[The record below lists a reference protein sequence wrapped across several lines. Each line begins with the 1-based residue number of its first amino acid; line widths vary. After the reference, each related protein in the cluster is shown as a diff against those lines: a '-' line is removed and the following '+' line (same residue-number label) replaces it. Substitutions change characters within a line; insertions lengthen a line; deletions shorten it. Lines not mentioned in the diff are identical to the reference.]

1 MTAMPSRNV
10 GAGARSRRPGSE
22 SALASTRV
30 AEIQRQR
37 LLAAMAVVAGERGA
51 ANASVAHVVSRAGVS
66 RRTFYELFE
75 DREACFLAAFD
86 QAVAQAAETVL
97 PAYEGQARPLS
108 RTPHRGGPPKGHPPS
123 RGAGR
128 QAGWHE
134 RVRAGLAALL
144 QFLDAEPGM
153 GRLVVV
159 EALGAGPRALEHRA
173 RVLAALIAVVDEGR
187 AEMSRARPPKGPPPL
202 TAEGVVGAVFAVI
215 HARIVLSPT
224 SSERPPLT
232 ELLGE
237 LMGVIVLPYL
247 GPSSAQ
253 KELQKPAPPLQTKT
267 RTHRDPLEGLRMR
280 LTYRTLRALA
290 AVAAHPGA
298 SNRRLAEAAGIVDQG
313 QASKLLTRLE
323 DLGLI
328 QNTGEGHAKGAR
340 NAWVLTPRGEQAA
353 QSMS

>member
-1 MTAMPSRNV
+1 MPSRNV
-10 GAGARSRRPGSE
+10 RAGARGRRPGSE

-37 LLAAMAVVAGERGA
+37 LLAAMAVV
-51 ANASVAHVVSRAGVS
+51 SRAGVS

-75 DREACFLAAFD
+75 DREACFLEAFEE
-86 QAVAQAAETVL
+86 AVALAAETVL
-97 PAYEGQARPLS
+97 PAY
-108 RTPHRGGPPKGHPPS
+108 
-123 RGAGR
+123 AG
-128 QAGWHE
+128 HE
-134 RVRAGLAALL
+134 RWCERMRAGLAALL
-144 QFLDAEPGM
+144 QFLDVQPGM

-173 RVLAALIAVVDEGR
+173 RVLAALIAAVDEGR
-187 AEMSRARPPKGPPPL
+187 SEISRTRPPKEPPPL
-202 TAEGVVGAVFAVI
+202 TAEGVVGAVFAVV
-215 HARIVLSPT
+215 HARIVQNAGHQPLSA
-224 SSERPPLT
+224 
-232 ELLGE
+232 LLGE

-247 GPSSAQ
+247 GLSSAQ
-253 KELQKPAPPLQTKT
+253 NELRKPAPPLQTKP
-267 RTHRDPLEGLRMR
+267 RQHSDPLEGLRMR

-328 QNTGEGHAKGAR
+328 ENTGEGHAKGAR
-340 NAWVLTPRGEQAA
+340 NAWVLTPRGEQVA

>member
-1 MTAMPSRNV
+1 MPSRNAGT
-10 GAGARSRRPGSE
+10 GAPPRRPGSE
-22 SALASTRV
+22 SVLASTRV

-75 DREACFLAAFD
+75 DREACFLDAFD
-86 QAVAQAAETVL
+86 QAVAQASETVL
-97 PAYEGQARPLS
+97 PAYAGQAPRRS
-108 RTPHRGGPPKGHPPS
+108 GTSHRGGHADW
-123 RGAGR
+123 R
-128 QAGWHE
+128 E
-134 RVRAGLAALL
+134 RMRAGLAALL

-153 GRLVVV
+153 ARLVVV

-173 RVLAALIAVVDEGR
+173 RVLAALIAAVDEGR
-187 AEMSRARPPKGPPPL
+187 LEMSRGRPPKEPPPL
-202 TAEGVVGAVFAVI
+202 TAEGVVGAVFAVL
-215 HARIVLSPT
+215 HARIVQEGARSQLSA
-224 SSERPPLT
+224 
-232 ELLGE
+232 LLGE
-237 LMGVIVLPYL
+237 LMGVTVLPYL
-247 GPSSAQ
+247 GPASAQ
-253 KELQKPAPPLQTKT
+253 KELERPAPPLQTKP
-267 RTHRDPLEGLRMR
+267 RPHRDPLEGLRMR

-328 QNTGEGHAKGAR
+328 ENTGEGHAKGAR
-340 NAWVLTPRGEQAA
+340 NAWVLTTRGEQVA

>member
-1 MTAMPSRNV
+1 MPSRNA
-10 GAGARSRRPGSE
+10 GAGALSRRPGSE

-97 PAYEGQARPLS
+97 PAYEGQARPRSGTGQVRTRS
-108 RTPHRGGPPKGHPPS
+108 RTPHRGG
-123 RGAGR
+123 
-128 QAGWHE
+128 QAGWRE
-134 RVRAGLAALL
+134 RIRAGLAALL

-173 RVLAALIAVVDEGR
+173 RVLAALIAAVDEGR
-187 AEMSRARPPKGPPPL
+187 SEMSRSRPPQEPPPL

-215 HARIVLSPT
+215 HARIVLGCTHP
-224 SSERPPLT
+224 ERRPLT

-253 KELQKPAPPLQTKT
+253 EELQKPAPPLQTKT
-267 RTHRDPLEGLRMR
+267 RPRVDPLEGLRMR

-328 QNTGEGHAKGAR
+328 ENTGEGHAKGAR
-340 NAWVLTPRGEQAA
+340 NAWVLTPRGEQVT

>member
-1 MTAMPSRNV
+1 MGGTIAMPSRNV
-10 GAGARSRRPGSE
+10 EAGALSRRPGSE

-37 LLAAMAVVAGERGA
+37 LLAAMAVVAAERGA

-97 PAYEGQARPLS
+97 PAYESHQRW
-108 RTPHRGGPPKGHPPS
+108 R
-123 RGAGR
+123 
-128 QAGWHE
+128 E

-173 RVLAALIAVVDEGR
+173 RVLAALIAAVDEGR
-187 AEMSRARPPKGPPPL
+187 SEMSRTRPPKGPPPL

-215 HARIVLSPT
+215 HARIVLGSPRP
-224 SSERPPLT
+224 ERRPLS

-237 LMGVIVLPYL
+237 LMGVIVLPYP

-253 KELQKPAPPLQTKT
+253 RELQRPA
-267 RTHRDPLEGLRMR
+267 H
-280 LTYRTLRALA
+280 
-290 AVAAHPGA
+290 
-298 SNRRLAEAAGIVDQG
+298 
-313 QASKLLTRLE
+313 
-323 DLGLI
+323 
-328 QNTGEGHAKGAR
+328 
-340 NAWVLTPRGEQAA
+340 
-353 QSMS
+353 

>member
-1 MTAMPSRNV
+1 MPSRNSGV
-10 GAGARSRRPGSE
+10 GARSRRPGSE
-22 SALASTRV
+22 SVLASTHV

-97 PAYEGQARPLS
+97 PAYAGHARW
-108 RTPHRGGPPKGHPPS
+108 R
-123 RGAGR
+123 
-128 QAGWHE
+128 E
-134 RVRAGLAALL
+134 RIRAGLGALL

-153 GRLVVV
+153 ARLVVV

-173 RVLAALIAVVDEGR
+173 RVLAALIAAVDEGR
-187 AEMSRARPPKGPPPL
+187 SEMSRARPPKEPPPL
-202 TAEGVVGAVFAVI
+202 TAEGVVGAVFAVL
-215 HARIVLSPT
+215 HARIVQGT
-224 SSERPPLT
+224 QKAPLT
-232 ELLGE
+232 ALLGE

-253 KELQKPAPPLQTKT
+253 KELMKPAPPLQKKT
-267 RTHRDPLEGLRMR
+267 RPHVDPLEGLRMR

-328 QNTGEGHAKGAR
+328 RNTGEGHAKGAR
-340 NAWVLTPRGEQAA
+340 NAWVLTPRGEQVA

>member
-1 MTAMPSRNV
+1 MPSRNA

-22 SALASTRV
+22 SGLAATRV

-37 LLAAMAVVAGERGA
+37 LLAAMAAVASERGA
-51 ANASVAHVVSRAGVS
+51 ANASVTHVVSRAGVS

-86 QAVAQAAETVL
+86 QAVARAAETVL
-97 PAYEGQARPLS
+97 PAYEGETRW
-108 RTPHRGGPPKGHPPS
+108 R
-123 RGAGR
+123 
-128 QAGWHE
+128 E

-144 QFLDAEPGM
+144 HFLDAEPGM
-153 GRLVVV
+153 ARLVVV
-159 EALGAGPRALEHRA
+159 EALGAGPRSLEHRA
-173 RVLAALIAVVDEGR
+173 RVLAALIAAVDEGR
-187 AEMSRARPPKGPPPL
+187 SEMSRTRPPKEPPPL

-215 HARIVLSPT
+215 HARIVLGPT
-224 SSERPPLT
+224 RPASQPLT

-253 KELQKPAPPLQTKT
+253 KELHRPAPPPQKKT
-267 RTHRDPLEGLRMR
+267 PQHRDPLEGLRMR

-298 SNRRLAEAAGIVDQG
+298 SNRKLAEAAGIVDQG
-313 QASKLLTRLE
+313 QASKLFTRLE

-328 QNTGEGHAKGAR
+328 ENTGEGHAKGAR
-340 NAWVLTPRGEQAA
+340 NAWVLTSKGEQVA

>member
-1 MTAMPSRNV
+1 MPSRDA
-10 GAGARSRRPGSE
+10 GAGTRSRRPGSD

-108 RTPHRGGPPKGHPPS
+108 RTPHRGG
-123 RGAGR
+123 
-128 QAGWHE
+128 QAGWRE
-134 RVRAGLAALL
+134 RVRTGLAALL

-153 GRLVVV
+153 ARLVVV

-173 RVLAALIAVVDEGR
+173 RVLAALIAAVDEGR
-187 AEMSRARPPKGPPPL
+187 SAMSRTRPPKEPPPL

-215 HARIVLSPT
+215 HARIVQNAGRQPLSA
-224 SSERPPLT
+224 
-232 ELLGE
+232 LLGE

-253 KELQKPAPPLQTKT
+253 KELQRPAPPLQTKT
-267 RTHRDPLEGLRMR
+267 RPHRDPLEGLRMR

-328 QNTGEGHAKGAR
+328 ENTGEGHAKGAR
-340 NAWVLTPRGEQAA
+340 NAWVLTPRGEQVA

>member
-1 MTAMPSRNV
+1 MPSRNA

-22 SALASTRV
+22 SVLASTRV

-86 QAVAQAAETVL
+86 QAIAQAAETVL
-97 PAYEGQARPLS
+97 PAYEGHTRW
-108 RTPHRGGPPKGHPPS
+108 R
-123 RGAGR
+123 
-128 QAGWHE
+128 E
-134 RVRAGLAALL
+134 RVRAALAALL

-153 GRLVVV
+153 ARLVVV

-173 RVLAALIAVVDEGR
+173 RVLAALIAAVDEGR
-187 AEMSRARPPKGPPPL
+187 TEMGRTRPPKEPPPL
-202 TAEGVVGAVFAVI
+202 TPEGVVGAVFAVV
-215 HARIVLSPT
+215 HARIVQGTQRAQLSA
-224 SSERPPLT
+224 
-232 ELLGE
+232 LLGE

-247 GPSSAQ
+247 GPVSAQ
-253 KELQKPAPPLQTKT
+253 KELQKPAPTLQTKP
-267 RTHRDPLEGLRMR
+267 RQHADPLEGLRMR

-328 QNTGEGHAKGAR
+328 ENTGDGHAKGAR
-340 NAWVLTPRGEQAA
+340 NAWVLTPRGEEVA

>member
-1 MTAMPSRNV
+1 MPSRNSGV
-10 GAGARSRRPGSE
+10 GARSRRPGSE
-22 SALASTRV
+22 SVLASTRV

-75 DREACFLAAFD
+75 DREGCFLAAFD

-97 PAYEGQARPLS
+97 PAYASRARW
-108 RTPHRGGPPKGHPPS
+108 R
-123 RGAGR
+123 
-128 QAGWHE
+128 E
-134 RVRAGLAALL
+134 RVRVGLAALL

-153 GRLVVV
+153 ARLVVV

-173 RVLAALIAVVDEGR
+173 RVLAVLIAAVDGGR
-187 AEMSRARPPKGPPPL
+187 SEMSRTRAPKEPPPL

-215 HARIVLSPT
+215 HARIVLGPT
-224 SSERPPLT
+224 SSERRPLT

-267 RTHRDPLEGLRMR
+267 RPHRDPLEGLRMR

-340 NAWVLTPRGEQAA
+340 NAWVLTPRGEQVA

>member
-1 MTAMPSRNV
+1 MPSRNA

-37 LLAAMAVVAGERGA
+37 LLAAMAIVAGERGA

-86 QAVAQAAETVL
+86 QAVAHAAETVL
-97 PAYEGQARPLS
+97 PAYEGHARW
-108 RTPHRGGPPKGHPPS
+108 R
-123 RGAGR
+123 
-128 QAGWHE
+128 E

-153 GRLVVV
+153 ARLVVV

-173 RVLAALIAVVDEGR
+173 RVLAALIAAVDEGR
-187 AEMSRARPPKGPPPL
+187 TAMSRTRLPKEPPPL
-202 TAEGVVGAVFAVI
+202 AAEGVVGAVFAIV
-215 HARIVLSPT
+215 HARIVLSPQ
-224 SSERPPLT
+224 SPGRQPLSA
-232 ELLGE
+232 LLGE

-247 GPSSAQ
+247 GPASAQ
-253 KELQKPAPPLQTKT
+253 KELQKPAPPLQTKP
-267 RTHRDPLEGLRMR
+267 RQHSDPLEGLRMR

-298 SNRRLAEAAGIVDQG
+298 SNRGLAEAAGIVDQG

-328 QNTGEGHAKGAR
+328 ENTGDGHAKGAR
-340 NAWVLTPRGEQAA
+340 NAWVLTPRGEEVA